1 MISNYII
8 HIGNDIINKRIR
20 IKELLNKYERK
31 ILEKNV
37 NAFFYILINLIFN
50 LPIERFRLVINR
62 KYIFLK
68 KKKKYDIIFNIT
80 KKLLILN
87 NIDIKKE
94 LNNYIENKKYCIDTN
109 HEINEALSSCACSF
123 FYNEMNLKRCANPT
137 STTLIDNIYKKE
149 NNGNR
154 KHNLLINEKKDMSPY
169 NMLSNIIIN
178 NPDKLYDNKKL
189 FYENYIFENAKG
201 SSSSSSSS
209 NYLNY
214 CENIK
219 NDFNIKEKK
228 KHFFSFNS
236 FYFKEIK
243 NKINEIKLKS
253 NDEYYKNISIS
264 CENKIDTTSRT
275 INMCNTCNACNA
287 RNACDKKNIILIN
300 QKENKSSNINIFDE
314 FLDIY
319 LLFRL
324 RGGKGGFDNI
334 IETTENL
341 IKKKKQEQKLIDK
354 LNNNSSL
361 LISNNSSYDNNDE
374 KCLSNY
380 IFKDESREEEIS
392 PNYLIINNRQTNILR
407 DIVANGINQEKNMK
421 KIKTKKDIEKNAK
434 KEKKAK
440 NVNLK
445 AIEDMYGQL

>member
-264 CENKIDTTSRT
+264 CENKIDTT
-275 INMCNTCNACNA
+275 
-287 RNACDKKNIILIN
+287 K
-300 QKENKSSNINIFDE
+300 
-314 FLDIY
+314 
-319 LLFRL
+319 
-324 RGGKGGFDNI
+324 
-334 IETTENL
+334 
-341 IKKKKQEQKLIDK
+341 QKLIVDK